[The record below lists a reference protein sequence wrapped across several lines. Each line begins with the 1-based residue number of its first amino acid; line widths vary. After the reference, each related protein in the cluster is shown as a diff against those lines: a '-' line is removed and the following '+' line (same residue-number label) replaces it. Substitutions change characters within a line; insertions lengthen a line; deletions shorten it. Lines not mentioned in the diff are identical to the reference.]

1 MKLTALILA
10 AVLLGTSI
18 KGSPVVKV
26 VSTIVGMSECSHS
39 TDNSSCCQ
47 SSDQEDPAD
56 KCCGDMDCDCTCCVH
71 ILICTDMTDLIF
83 AVELFGDEQPFGT
96 DDYHREHL
104 ATVFHPP
111 ISVLC

>member
-1 MKLTALILA
+1 
-10 AVLLGTSI
+10 
-18 KGSPVVKV
+18 
-26 VSTIVGMSECSHS
+26 
-39 TDNSSCCQ
+39 
-47 SSDQEDPAD
+47 
-56 KCCGDMDCDCTCCVH
+56 
-71 ILICTDMTDLIF
+71 MTDLIF